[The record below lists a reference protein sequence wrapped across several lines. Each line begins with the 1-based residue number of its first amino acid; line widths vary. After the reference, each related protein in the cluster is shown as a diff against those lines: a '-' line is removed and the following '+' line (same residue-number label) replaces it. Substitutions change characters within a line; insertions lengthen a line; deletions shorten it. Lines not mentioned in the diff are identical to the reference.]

1 MKGNQEDPLQH
12 WKQLQTWSRNLSR
25 RTRQIEEVVKALQSV
40 NMAML
45 DKGVLKELISA
56 LASLNQLK
64 ANQPQEKAPGNKK
77 TTKSAVTKI
86 ESNDELIQLMNSP
99 VIGEMIKEVFK
110 NKRKW

>member
-12 WKQLQTWSRNLSR
+12 WKQLQSWSSNLSR
-25 RTRQIEEVVKALQSV
+25 RTKQIEEVVKALQSV

-64 ANQPQEKAPGNKK
+64 ANQPQEKASDNKK
-77 TTKSAVTKI
+77 TTKSSVTKI
-86 ESNDELIQLMNSP
+86 ESNDELVQLMNSS
-99 VIGEMIKEVFK
+99 VMGEAIKEVFK